1 VSRPALS
8 QHRIDRMRSAVNT
21 TLPDEIEI
29 LQFERVYVDG
39 GYQEDWSPAR
49 TIPARVGLP
58 LGGETDERAA
68 SRVRL
73 ADEDLYTIWIEAKE
87 DVSKLDRIRWEG
99 RTFEINLVLERG
111 KYELTRRIRVREL

>member
-1 VSRPALS
+1 
-8 QHRIDRMRSAVNT
+8 MRSAVNT